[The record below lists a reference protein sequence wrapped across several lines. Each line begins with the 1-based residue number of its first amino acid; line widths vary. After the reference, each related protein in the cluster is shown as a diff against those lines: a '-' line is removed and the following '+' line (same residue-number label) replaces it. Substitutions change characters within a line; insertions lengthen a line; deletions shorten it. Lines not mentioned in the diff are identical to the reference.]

1 MKIAIAAVMVVLIAG
16 PAMAQTA
23 QQSQNE
29 AISGA
34 QSNVYM
40 NNPDHIRS
48 SLKTNPGIGGAGLTT
63 SNDTCAGSAT
73 IGGSF
78 VGFGG
83 VIGKT
88 YEMEAC
94 VRMKEAYF
102 LEQKGYSRGSTARV
116 CQGKKV
122 AEAMWVA
129 GTPCPQD
136 EQRYRTAVAKAQPA
150 AQPAPQVKRMRIAD
164 MPAGTRYRDPNT
176 GRIVTKR

>member
-1 MKIAIAAVMVVLIAG
+1 MKIKMIVLAGIMSAIVVPTAY
-16 PAMAQTA
+16 AQNA

-40 NNPDHIRS
+40 DNPDNIRS
-48 SLKTNPGIGGAGLTT
+48 TLRAAPGIGGGGLTT
-63 SNDTCAGSAT
+63 SNDTCAGSFNLGGSI
-73 IGGSF
+73 IGG
-78 VGFGG
+78 GA
-83 VIGKT
+83 IAGKT

-102 LEQKGYSRGSTARV
+102 LEQKGFSTASTARV

-122 AEAMWVA
+122 AQAMWDA

-136 EQRYRTAVAKAQPA
+136 RQRYVEANARGEA
-150 AQPAPQVKRMRIAD
+150 APVVNTGRYSQLPKGTRYSRDGGKTWQVKR
-164 MPAGTRYRDPNT
+164 
-176 GRIVTKR
+176 